1 MRDLRELAAW
11 FQSREIVHDDLV
23 PSTLPDPSF
32 VSCGRRFVSFST
44 NNYLALATSPRLK
57 ARALE
62 ALERYGVGNCESR
75 LLGGNLDL
83 YDALEARLAEI
94 KHKEASLLFATGYL
108 TNLGVLPSLV
118 RSTQLAR
125 TVGYVSRVNWKYA
138 FFTDE
143 FNHLSIRE
151 GIRASGAPAIA
162 YRHLDTEDLEGKL
175 RVSSAH
181 IKIIVTDGV
190 FSQHGDI
197 VPLPDVM
204 SLAER
209 YDAVVYIDDAHG
221 TGVLGPTGGGTTEY
235 FGIDSERII
244 SMGTLSKAY
253 GCIGG
258 FIATESYIVSLLRTG
273 CTAFGF
279 TSTLPPDQAAAVLE
293 AIDMVRDEPER
304 RERLWSNQRYFVS
317 RMRAAGFELAAT
329 CTPIVPLHVGD
340 ERECARLAAA
350 LRDEGIHVDA
360 IMFPAVA
367 IGQARLR
374 FIMNA
379 HHETPDIDR
388 LVETLRRASSGQVA
402 ESRPSIQGD
411 APAGRTASA
420 NR

>member
-1 MRDLRELAAW
+1 MRDLQELAAW
-11 FQSREIVHDDLV
+11 FQTRETIHDDFT

-32 VSCGRRFVSFST
+32 LSDGRRFVSFSS

-57 ARALE
+57 ARARE
-62 ALERYGVGNCESR
+62 ALDRYGVGNCESR

-83 YDALEARLAEI
+83 YDRLEARVAEI
-94 KHKEASLLFATGYL
+94 KHKEAALLFATGYL

-125 TVGYVSRVNWKYA
+125 TVGYASRVNWKYA

-151 GIRASGAPAIA
+151 GIRISGAPAIA
-162 YRHLDTEDLEGKL
+162 YRHLDMNDLEGKL
-175 RVSSAH
+175 QASSAH
-181 IKIIVTDGV
+181 IKIVVTDGV

-197 VPLPDVM
+197 VPLPDLM

-221 TGVLGPTGGGTTEY
+221 TGVLGPNGGGTTEH
-235 FGIDSERII
+235 FGIDSDRII

-258 FIATESYIVSLLRTG
+258 FIATESYIAKLLRTG

-293 AIDMVRDEPER
+293 AIDMVCAEPER
-304 RERLWSNQRYFVS
+304 RQRLWSNQRYFVS
-317 RMRAAGFELAAT
+317 RMRGAGFHLEAS
-329 CTPIVPLHVGD
+329 CTPIVPLQVGD
-340 ERECARLAAA
+340 ERECARIAAA
-350 LRDEGIHVDA
+350 LRAECIHVDA

-374 FIMNA
+374 FILNA
-379 HHETPDIDR
+379 HHDTADIDH
-388 LVETLRRASSGQVA
+388 LVETLRCCTQ
-402 ESRPSIQGD
+402 
-411 APAGRTASA
+411 TA
-420 NR
+420 

>member
-1 MRDLRELAAW
+1 MRDLQELAAW
-11 FQSREIVHDDLV
+11 FQTREVVHDELT

-32 VSCGRRFVSFST
+32 LSDGRRFVSFSS

-57 ARALE
+57 ARARE
-62 ALERYGVGNCESR
+62 ALDRYGVGNCESR
-75 LLGGNLDL
+75 LLGGNLEL
-83 YDALEARLAEI
+83 YDRLEARIAEI
-94 KHKEASLLFATGYL
+94 KHKEAALLFATGYL

-125 TVGYVSRVNWKYA
+125 TVGYASRVNWKYT

-151 GIRASGAPAIA
+151 GIRISGAPAIA
-162 YRHLDTEDLEGKL
+162 YRHLDMDDLESKL
-175 RVSSAH
+175 QASSAH
-181 IKIIVTDGV
+181 IKIVVTDGV

-197 VPLPDVM
+197 VPLPDLM

-221 TGVLGPTGGGTTEY
+221 TGVLGPNGGGTTEH

-258 FIATESYIVSLLRTG
+258 FVATESYIAKLLRTG

-293 AIDMVRDEPER
+293 AIDMVCDEPER
-304 RERLWSNQRYFVS
+304 RERLWSNQRHFVA
-317 RMRAAGFELAAT
+317 RMRAAGFHLEST
-329 CTPIVPLHVGD
+329 CTPIVPVQVGD
-340 ERECARLAAA
+340 ERECARIAAA
-350 LRDEGIHVDA
+350 LRAEGIHVDA

-367 IGQARLR
+367 FGQARLR
-374 FIMNA
+374 FILNA
-379 HHETPDIDR
+379 HHETADIDR
-388 LVETLRRASSGQVA
+388 LVGTLRQKS
-402 ESRPSIQGD
+402 
-411 APAGRTASA
+411 
-420 NR
+420 